1 MVLLF
6 LAALFL
12 LTLGALAF
20 LGKLP
25 IAVLSLYLG
34 ASTVAFFAYLFDKSA
49 AKNGQWRTPENTL
62 HLLGVIGGWPGALI
76 AQQLLRHKTKKLSF
90 RVVFW
95 ASVLINL
102 AAMIWLFSTGASST
116 LRSLL

>member
-1 MVLLF
+1 MALLS

-12 LTLGALAF
+12 LLLVGVAF

-25 IAVLSLYLG
+25 LVVLSLYLG
-34 ASTVAFFAYLFDKSA
+34 ASTAVFFAYLFDKSA
-49 AKNGQWRTPENTL
+49 ARNGRWRTPENTL

-76 AQQLLRHKTKKLSF
+76 AQQLLRHKTRKRSF
-90 RVVFW
+90 QVVFW
-95 ASVLINL
+95 VSVLINL
-102 AAMIWLFSTGASST
+102 AAAFWLYSVGGSRT

>member
-1 MVLLF
+1 MALLS

-12 LTLGALAF
+12 LFLGGLAF

-25 IAVLSLYLG
+25 IAVFSLYLG
-34 ASTVAFFAYLFDKSA
+34 ASTVAFFVYLFDKSA
-49 AKNGQWRTPENTL
+49 ARNGQWRTPENTL

-76 AQQLLRHKTKKLSF
+76 AQQLLRHKTRKLSF

-95 ASVLINL
+95 VSVLINL
-102 AAMIWLFSTGASST
+102 AALIWLHWAGGSST